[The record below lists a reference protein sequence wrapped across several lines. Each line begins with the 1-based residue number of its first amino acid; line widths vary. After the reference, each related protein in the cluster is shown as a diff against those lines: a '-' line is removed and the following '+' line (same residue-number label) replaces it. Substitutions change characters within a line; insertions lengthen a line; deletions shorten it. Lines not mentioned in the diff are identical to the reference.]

1 MLSTFTP
8 SSEPLLKA
16 VSSANSEALVV
27 NGKNNSSPNK
37 ASSNDFKSALNQA
50 EQQAP
55 QQAETRGEQVNRANA
70 NKREANHESIPE
82 KGENTPS
89 PEQIALSTTVEASLA
104 VETTT
109 PSTGQEN
116 TAVLNVEALMAF
128 AYVTPV
134 PPMTLALNAPVEEL
148 SHLPTPEPSF
158 QTAVVTPVNPLELT
172 PIDEVNPAVVEEAL
186 AAMKLQ
192 ANQKSVS
199 VDGNVLQNVSET
211 SPFLKPELPV
221 AEQVNVLENVLQA
234 SPLVETPSLLISTN
248 PLEAS
253 LKAGE
258 PSKALPVSDQTS
270 AEAPLSTKTSSA
282 VEQGSATLQG
292 DSTQEDGLLKDENTP
307 TEETVILNAPV
318 IDPSL
323 APTDAFTPKSIEGV
337 LNQNIVE
344 QGIQPLGL
352 QVVRGI
358 QSAYDSASKT
368 MQVQLNPEDLGHM
381 RIQIKQV
388 GEGLVSARLVVERP
402 EAVEQV
408 KTQLQ
413 DLQRSLEQQGL
424 KMDKID
430 IVLAGANNPSS
441 SDSNKES
448 KNDGKEQKAFQD
460 NPSGGFQQSAQ
471 EEQRQAFQ
479 EDLQGVSLQGVSL
492 KSTLPVENQAVQAR
506 LEELNSLR
514 QSYQTY
520 KQQSLRESPGVSTPE
535 QPKNQI
541 FSPVQQAG
549 LNVLA

>member
-258 PSKALPVSDQTS
+258 PSNALPVSEQTS
-270 AEAPLSTKTSSA
+270 AEAPLASETGIS
-282 VEQGSATLQG
+282 VEKGSATLQG

-318 IDPSL
+318 IDPSM
-323 APTDAFTPKSIEGV
+323 APTDAFTAKSIEAV
-337 LNQNIVE
+337 LNQKSVE

-352 QVVRGI
+352 QVARGI

-479 EDLQGVSLQGVSL
+479 EDLQGVSL

-549 LNVLA
+549 LNILA

>member
-1 MLSTFTP
+1 MLNTFTP
-8 SSEPLLKA
+8 TSEPLLKA

-27 NGKNNSSPNK
+27 NGKNNSLKNNAAP
-37 ASSNDFKSALNQA
+37 NDFKSALNQA
-50 EQQAP
+50 QLQTP
-55 QQAETRGEQVNRANA
+55 QQTETHGKQVNRVDANED
-70 NKREANHESIPE
+70 EANRESVVE
-82 KGENTPS
+82 NETNTPS
-89 PEQIALSTTVEASLA
+89 PEKIALSSTEEPSSAL
-104 VETTT
+104 ETTA

-116 TAVLNVEALMAF
+116 TAVLNAEAAMAF
-128 AYVTPV
+128 AYVTPA
-134 PPMTLALNAPVEEL
+134 PPMTLERNAPVEEF
-148 SHLPTPEPSF
+148 SNSPTPEPSF
-158 QTAVVTPVNPLELT
+158 PTAGPTPLNPLELT

-199 VDGNVLQNVSET
+199 VDGNVLQNVPET
-211 SPFLKPELPV
+211 SPFLKPELPI
-221 AEQVNVLENVLQA
+221 AEQNNALENVLQG
-234 SPLVETPSLLISTN
+234 SKTVETLQILISAN
-248 PLEAS
+248 SLESS

-258 PSKALPVSDQTS
+258 RSNAFPVSEQTS
-270 AEAPLSTKTSSA
+270 VEGPLATETSSS
-282 VEQGSATLQG
+282 VEQGRPTLQD
-292 DSTQEDGLLKDENTP
+292 DSTQEDGLLNDENTP
-307 TEETVILNAPV
+307 TEETVVLNAPL
-318 IDPSL
+318 IDPSM
-323 APTDAFTPKSIEGV
+323 APADAFTAKSVEGV

-368 MQVQLNPEDLGHM
+368 MQLQLNPEDLGHM

-430 IVLAGANNPSS
+430 IVLAGANNQASGET
-441 SDSNKES
+441 NKES
-448 KNDGKEQKAFQD
+448 KNDGKEQEAFQD

-479 EDLQGVSLQGVSL
+479 ENFNATSPQGAF
-492 KSTLPVENQAVQAR
+492 PVEDQGVQAR

-520 KQQSLRESPGVSTPE
+520 KQQSLRESLGVSTPE

-541 FSPVQQAG
+541 FSPFQQAG